1 MFKVGDYIVCGHN
14 GVCKVERIGVLEKS
28 SDGRLFYTLSPL
40 EDKTAHIFTPVDN
53 VKMTMR
59 PVMTKQE
66 ALQLVESMG
75 DLSSLAFS
83 ENDKKENT
91 YKAVLKRCD
100 PEELARLIKTI
111 YERKRVRRLS
121 GKKEMVT
128 DAKYYKLAKKQLY
141 GEIAAALSVE
151 TDQVQ
156 YLIKEQIYPS
166 AD

>member
-1 MFKVGDYIVCGHN
+1 MFKVGEYIVCGHN
-14 GVCKVERIGVLEKS
+14 GVCKVERIGVLEHS
-28 SDGRLFYTLSPL
+28 GDGRLFYTLSPW
-40 EDKTAHIFTPVDN
+40 ENKTAHIFTPVDN
-53 VKMTMR
+53 MKMIMR

-66 ALQLVESMG
+66 ALDLVDSMG
-75 DLSSLAFS
+75 SLCSLTFS
-83 ENDKKENT
+83 ESDKKENA

-141 GEIAAALSVE
+141 GEIAAALSME
-151 TDQVQ
+151 TEQVQ
-156 YLIKEQIYPS
+156 SLIKERI
-166 AD
+166 DML